1 GGDRMLSAYLS
12 MLSTAADKSFV
23 ESLYN
28 DYEREMYAAAYSV
41 FKNKADAEDAV
52 HDAFLR
58 VIKNIDRLR
67 TFSCHELK
75 LYLIVTSRNSAF
87 ALYNKRTKRAECDI
101 DEFYDL
107 DSGVDIERQA
117 QISAGV
123 AEIAAAMR
131 QLSDH
136 DYELLYLHIVKGYKP
151 REVAELL
158 GLSPENARQQIHR
171 ARMKLIKRLRERGV
185 GNG

>member
-1 GGDRMLSAYLS
+1 M
-12 MLSTAADKSFV
+12 
-23 ESLYN
+23 
-28 DYEREMYAAAYSV
+28 
-41 FKNKADAEDAV
+41 
-52 HDAFLR
+52 
-58 VIKNIDRLR
+58 
-67 TFSCHELK
+67 
-75 LYLIVTSRNSAF
+75 SRNAAF

-131 QLSDH
+131 QHSDH
-136 DYELLYLHIVKGYKP
+136 DYELLYLHIVKEYRP

-171 ARMKLIKRLRERGV
+171 ARMKLIKLLREMGV
-185 GNG
+185 GDG